1 MINASDEDQKKPV
14 TGKKRGPKPKPKP
27 KKKVIPKKKA
37 APMPKPKPVKVKL
50 PPIKRLPKPE
60 IVYPTE
66 AEEQVSLFEWIHAM
80 SGKYPCLELAFHIP
94 NGGSRNVIEAVHL
107 RDQGVKAGVPDIFIP
122 VSSGGFH
129 GLWIEMKR
137 RGKGTVISFDQDMW
151 IKRLNMQGYVAG
163 VCYGWDAAA
172 KIIIK
177 YLNLDKIKGKEAQG
191 NAKPEVDDNKGDEA
205 GVRKPE
211 KISVDSGEG
220 DTE

>member
-1 MINASDEDQKKPV
+1 MLNASDEAQKKPV
-14 TGKKRGPKPKPKP
+14 TGKKRGPKPKPK
-27 KKKVIPKKKA
+27 KRVVTKKKA
-37 APMPKPKPVKVKL
+37 APKPKPVQVKL

-66 AEEQVSLFEWIHAM
+66 AQEQTSLFEWIAAM
-80 SGKYPCLELAFHIP
+80 SGRYPCLELAFHIP

-137 RGKGTVISFDQDMW
+137 RGKGTVVSFDQDMW

-177 YLNLDKIKGKEAQG
+177 YLNLEKIKNKEAQG
-191 NAKPEVDDNKGDEA
+191 NAEQKAVDNKGNDS
-205 GVRKPE
+205 GVREQKE
-211 KISVDSGEG
+211 VSECSGEG
-220 DTE
+220 KTE